1 VPEGDHRTRPRK
13 EIESMTELT
22 PESASPGSPQPAP
35 WEEHA
40 AFRSTFLMHF
50 TQAGDRAAL
59 EAVGQ
64 LLYDMLLEVSGRWPE
79 WPESPTR
86 VEMRAVV
93 ADLRH
98 AQSFLATIA
107 QARHASSL
115 EVEDEQLSLLA
126 DECSVMVGRT
136 ANGIESFLGAP
147 ATGGVQP

>member
-1 VPEGDHRTRPRK
+1 M
-13 EIESMTELT
+13 SELT
-22 PESASPGSPQPAP
+22 PESASPGSPQASPLAP

-64 LLYDMLLEVSGRWPE
+64 LLYDMLLEGSGRWPD

-86 VEMRAVV
+86 AEVRAVV

-107 QARHASSL
+107 QARHASAL
-115 EVEDEQLSLLA
+115 EVEDERLSLLA
-126 DECSVMVGRT
+126 DEWSLVVGRT
-136 ANGIESFLGAP
+136 ASGIESVLGP
-147 ATGGVQP
+147 LATDGVQP

>member
-1 VPEGDHRTRPRK
+1 MP
-13 EIESMTELT
+13 ELT
-22 PESASPGSPQPAP
+22 PESTFPDSPQTPQLAP

-64 LLYDMLLEVSGRWPE
+64 LLYDMLLEVSGKWPG

-86 VEMRAVV
+86 AEMRAVV

-98 AQSFLATIA
+98 AEAFLAAIA
-107 QARHASSL
+107 QSRHASSL
-115 EVEDEQLSLLA
+115 GVDDERLSCAA
-126 DECSVMVGRT
+126 DEFSRTVGRT
-136 ANGIESFLGAP
+136 ADGIESVVGRLGGAMP
-147 ATGGVQP
+147 